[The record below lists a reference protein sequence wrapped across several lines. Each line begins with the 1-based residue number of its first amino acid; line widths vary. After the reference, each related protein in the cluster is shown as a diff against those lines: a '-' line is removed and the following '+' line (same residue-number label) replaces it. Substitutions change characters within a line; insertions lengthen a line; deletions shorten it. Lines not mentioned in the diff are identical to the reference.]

1 MRKLNLKITML
12 CVTALFAVSSMV
24 TGCSKK
30 KDDEPTGQ
38 GAIEAA
44 VGTYKGKISVYE
56 QIPGDNRWEFFDA
69 IIVVSKE
76 GNDKL
81 KIAAKSGE
89 AYSGIT
95 SKTFTVEAGA
105 FFGQAPVDVISK
117 IGSVEGMFAY
127 YGSNKTITVVTQ
139 KQGAN
144 EIHYSFDGT
153 KQ

>member
-38 GAIEAA
+38 GAIDAA
-44 VGTYKGKISVYE
+44 VGTYKGKINLYQ
-56 QIPGDNRWEFFDA
+56 QIPGDDRWEFFDA

-76 GNDKL
+76 GNDRL
-81 KIAAKSGE
+81 QIAPKPGE
-89 AYSGIT
+89 AYSSVT
-95 SKTFTVEAGA
+95 AKTFTVEAGA
-105 FFGQAPVDVISK
+105 FFGQAPVDVIAK
-117 IGSVEGMFAY
+117 AGSVEGMFAY
-127 YGSNKTITVVTQ
+127 YGSNKTITVITQ

-144 EIHYSFDGT
+144 EIHYTFEGT